1 MDRDKP
7 PKAEIPASPPA
18 DEERKKALESYL
30 PDFLMEYADQ
40 IDTLENCVMALEHNP
55 SDQEAMKNCFRQ
67 VHTLKGSANALGF
80 LALGF
85 LCHIMESALAFYRS
99 KNTPLP
105 SGLVEL
111 LYEFNDSLRRI
122 KNQISSSLTDSG
134 VDIRWLVGK
143 IEAAAHPARETAAT
157 VENQASKDDA
167 DSGQLNTDHTSLVGQ
182 AASIQ
187 SVSERIGAI
196 RVDVNRLDSLM
207 NSLVELALLR
217 NRTQQLV
224 HNMVMGE
231 RTESLIEGFSDLATN
246 LDSAT
251 RRLQAS
257 VMRAR
262 MLPVGN
268 VFNKFGRVVRDLGVA
283 LGKEAD
289 LVIHGAETELD
300 KSLIEN
306 ISDPLLHIIRN
317 CIDHGVEP
325 PAERDRLGKPRRGVI
340 SLNAFHEGNSIV
352 VEIFDD
358 GKGINPQALADKAVE
373 SGAISPERARDM
385 SKTQKLSLMFMP
397 GISTAR
403 SVTNVSGRG
412 VGMDVVKT
420 NLEKL
425 NGAIDI
431 DSEPGAGTR
440 ITLKIPLTLAII
452 PTLLCRVGIGVFG
465 IPLFSVQETTRIK
478 PTDLQMTDGEPS
490 VDIRGERVPV
500 VILSRT
506 LDFPE
511 NGGRAPDDIDVVV
524 IKTGLRRI
532 GLAVGKTLG
541 QEEVLIKTLD
551 SFRGI
556 FDPPYLS
563 GATIL
568 GDGSI
573 AFILDISKLAET
585 VKTSQTPL
593 SPASAHLAQA
603 EPEELALIFGDDEAR
618 RYAVAA
624 RWIGGVT
631 SMDTAQISHR
641 DGLEIVESDYGE
653 LPVTRIASVTG
664 APARQ
669 INNQCYLVVFRSQ
682 GREAGLLVNEVSGLR
697 NIKSTQ
703 LKAAAMGDENVGP
716 LVIDNRPTNI

>member
-1 MDRDKP
+1 
-7 PKAEIPASPPA
+7 
-18 DEERKKALESYL
+18 
-30 PDFLMEYADQ
+30 

-55 SDQEAMKNCFRQ
+55 DDQNELNNCFRQ

-85 LCHIMESALAFYRS
+85 LCHIMESALAVYRG
-99 KNTPLP
+99 KDTPLP

-143 IEAAAHPARETAAT
+143 IEAASLPASDKDTAAQK
-157 VENQASKDDA
+157 NKASGVGA
-167 DSGQLNTDHTSLVGQ
+167 DSGQSDTDHANLAGP
-182 AASIQ
+182 AASIL

-196 RVDVNRLDSLM
+196 RVDVSRLDSLM

-217 NRTQQLV
+217 NRTHQLV
-224 HNMVMGE
+224 HNIVMGE
-231 RTESLIEGFSDLATN
+231 KTESLVEGFSDLATN

-317 CIDHGVEP
+317 CIDHGIEP
-325 PAERDRLGKPRRGVI
+325 PAERDKLGKPRRGVI

-358 GKGINPQALADKAVE
+358 GKGINPQALADKAVG

-385 SKTQKLSLMFMP
+385 SKTQKLSLMFMA
-397 GISTAR
+397 GISTAS
-403 SVTNVSGRG
+403 SVTDVSGRG

-420 NLEKL
+420 NMERL

-452 PTLLCRVGIGVFG
+452 PTLLCRVGRGVFG
-465 IPLFSVQETTRIK
+465 IPLFSVQETTRLR
-478 PTDLQMTDGEPS
+478 PADLEVTDKEPS
-490 VDIRGERVPV
+490 IALRGERVPV
-500 VILSRT
+500 VILSSA
-506 LDFPE
+506 LNFPE
-511 NGGRAPDDIDVVV
+511 SGGRAPYEIDVVV
-524 IKTGLRRI
+524 VKTGLRRI
-532 GLAVGKTLG
+532 GLAVSKTLG

-585 VKTSQTPL
+585 VKTSQAPI
-593 SPASAHLAQA
+593 SPTTAGLAQA
-603 EPEELALIFGDDEAR
+603 EPEELALIFGDDEAS

-624 RWIGGVT
+624 KWIGGVT
-631 SMDTAQISHR
+631 LMDTTQISHR
-641 DGLEIVESDYGE
+641 DGREVVKSDYGE
-653 LPVTRIASVTG
+653 LPVTRISSITG

-669 INNQCYLVVFRSQ
+669 LSKQRYLVVFRNQ

-697 NIKSTQ
+697 NIKST
-703 LKAAAMGDENVGP
+703 LLSAAATGDENAEP
-716 LVIDNRPTNI
+716 LVVDNRPTKIMDPALVVESASSFHSG